1 MMKYNLLILVLSL
14 FLLPSCL
21 FLRPDRSTAPL
32 GDHYIQETGKVKRI
46 LAPISAHRG
55 GRAIVGYPENALETF
70 AYMQSRIHTMIECD
84 VRMTADSV
92 LILMHDQTIDRTTNG
107 VGKVSEMNWEELES
121 LYLKD
126 DFGTMT
132 SFRIPLLKDALEWGK
147 GKVVFTLDVKRG
159 VPYERVIQAVEAAQ
173 AEAWNL
179 IITYNFQDA
188 KKVYDL
194 APDMLL
200 SVSIRSQEELERFTA
215 SGIPEENIM
224 AFVGTSEPDPSL
236 YEALHA
242 RGVLCILGTLG
253 NLDRRV
259 AAKTEDLY
267 KDFMQRGAD
276 ILATDR
282 PLAANMG
289 IKGVELR
296 AFTKEK
302 IRN

>member
-1 MMKYNLLILVLSL
+1 MMRHNLLVLVLSL
-14 FLLPSCL
+14 FLFPSCL
-21 FLRPDRSTAPL
+21 FFRPDRATEPSA
-32 GDHYIQETGKVKRI
+32 DHYIQQTGDVQRK

-70 AYMQSRIHTMIECD
+70 AYMQSRIYTMIECD
-84 VRMTADSV
+84 VRMTEDSV

-107 VGKVSEMNWEELES
+107 VGKVSEMNWDELEG

-126 DFGTMT
+126 DFGTIT
-132 SFRIPLLKDALEWGK
+132 SFRIPRLRDVMKWSK
-147 GKVVFTLDVKRG
+147 GKAVLTLDVKRG
-159 VPYERVIQAVEAAQ
+159 VPYARVIQAIEEIE

-179 IITYNFQDA
+179 IITYNFEDA
-188 KKVYDL
+188 KEVYDL
-194 APDMLL
+194 APDMLQ
-200 SVSIRSQEELERFTA
+200 SVSIRSQEELQRFA
-215 SGIPEENIM
+215 VSGIPEENVV

-259 AAKTEDLY
+259 VAKTEDLY
-267 KDFMQRGAD
+267 KEYMKKGAD

-282 PLAANMG
+282 PLGAAMG
-289 IKGVELR
+289 IKGVKLR
-296 AFTKEK
+296 TITKEK